1 MEEEEGEGEGEEE
14 DTRVIRSGK
23 RFRHSRLKR
32 CCRGQSFSPLEVS
45 DVKGKHRVVIGKKE
59 TIRKKKKERKR
70 EKEVG
75 YFIFD
80 PPLKSFKETLTLVKG
95 EHHH

>member
-59 TIRKKKKERKR
+59 TIRKKRRRERERK
-70 EKEVG
+70 K
-75 YFIFD
+75 
-80 PPLKSFKETLTLVKG
+80 LVILFSTPRRNRSKRR
-95 EHHH
+95 